1 MIEHMNSHFV
11 NKPAE
16 ELTLFLKC
24 AHLFL
29 VFNLL
34 QQIKLFLQLLRQILR
49 VEDGC
54 RSEVSLS
61 FLQVVQESLCLV
73 LAGVV
78 CDMAA
83 PVLMSQLVDI
93 PLLDLVEA
101 GVVLVLLCLI
111 IEELGFGYLIGLKSI
126 FLIICL
132 LLIVQLQVF
141 KLRFGTEP
149 FLFNLFQNL
158 VSMILKTVCVVCLSQ
173 ILVKFLLQIIIRNCV
188 VQLWAR
194 SGKLV

>member
-1 MIEHMNSHFV
+1 M
-11 NKPAE
+11 
-16 ELTLFLKC
+16 
-24 AHLFL
+24 
-29 VFNLL
+29 
-34 QQIKLFLQLLRQILR
+34 R

-132 LLIVQLQVF
+132 LLIVQL
-141 KLRFGTEP
+141 
-149 FLFNLFQNL
+149 
-158 VSMILKTVCVVCLSQ
+158 
-173 ILVKFLLQIIIRNCV
+173 
-188 VQLWAR
+188 
-194 SGKLV
+194 